1 MYKWLSLFLAAFALV
16 MVVGCSKAPEAE
28 KQAGEAALL
37 AAQQA
42 EADQY
47 ASSTYQMALDTLNAA
62 KAAMEEQNSKFA
74 LFRKYGKV
82 KEMFIAGK
90 QLADQAVTEAQA
102 EKERV
107 RLEVTNLMTQADALL
122 AQAQTAL
129 DKAPRGKGSKA
140 DIEMLKNDLA
150 SIRTAYTEAGTDFQ
164 AGKYLAAKAKI
175 EVVMTKAQDFIRYIE
190 EAKTKAGGR

>member
-1 MYKWLSLFLAAFALV
+1 MSTIEQIESIAKDIWIIRDMPTGSDEENWRLAKFV
-16 MVVGCSKAPEAE
+16 QGM
-28 KQAGEAALL
+28 
-37 AAQQA
+37 
-42 EADQY
+42 
-47 ASSTYQMALDTLNAA
+47 
-62 KAAMEEQNSKFA
+62 MEEQNSKFA

-90 QLADQAVTEAQA
+90 QLSDQAVTEAQA

-175 EVVMTKAQDFIRYIE
+175 EMVMTKAQDFIRYIE
-190 EAKTKAGGR
+190 EAKTTAGGR